1 VEHVFGGAEVA
12 RVAASPG
19 APQPLAVQQVRAGEI
34 DGCLAVSDLG
44 YRFEVGCFGLAA
56 LVEQR
61 LAAGAESPFRGQSF
75 PVR

>member
-1 VEHVFGGAEVA
+1 MA
-12 RVAASPG
+12 RLP
-19 APQPLAVQQVRAGEI
+19 PRLGE
-34 DGCLAVSDLG
+34 LG

-61 LAAGAESPFRGQSF
+61 LAPGAESPVQGQSF